1 MGEITEF
8 IQLYLENGDTLEEKL
23 DEMSLKLVE
32 NIQNQLYSG
41 HGRISGNLRESIQSD
56 FTANGLTGLVRAYIG
71 GTAEEYGWAVNDG
84 YPAHDIYAAPGSAL
98 YWPGAKYP
106 VKKVHHP
113 GFGGYE
119 FMEAGL
125 EETVALYR

>member
-8 IQLYLENGDTLEEKL
+8 VQLYIENADVLEEQL

-32 NIQNQLYSG
+32 NIQNQLYGG
-41 HGRISGNLRESIQSD
+41 HGRITGNLRDSIQSD
-56 FTANGLTGLVRAYIG
+56 FSVDGLNGVVRAYIG

-84 YPAHDIYAAPGSAL
+84 YGPHDIYAKPGSAL
-98 YWPGAKYP
+98 NTPFGLF
-106 VKKVHHP
+106 KKVHHP
-113 GFGGYE
+113 GFGGYQ

>member
-1 MGEITEF
+1 MGEITE
-8 IQLYLENGDTLEEKL
+8 IVELYIEDADLLEPKL
-23 DEMSLKLVE
+23 DEMALKLTE
-32 NIQNQLYSG
+32 NIQNQLYYG
-41 HGRISGNLRESIQSD
+41 HGRVNGNLRDSIQND
-56 FTANGLTGLVRAYIG
+56 YQVDGLNGVVRAYIG
-71 GTAEEYGWAVNDG
+71 DSAESYGWAVNDG

-98 YWPGAKYP
+98 YWPGAKHP

-113 GFGGYE
+113 GFEGYQ